1 MATALDSIKRAMR
14 LIGALSIGET
24 PSAEESQDGLE
35 SLNAMLDSFA
45 NDKQVIYA
53 PTLDTIAWA
62 PSTSSYTVGPTGT
75 VATVRPVTL
84 LTSCYFIWGGVSY
97 PLVPISV
104 DEYNQI
110 SLKGLN
116 TTIPQ
121 YIWCNPTFPDSTI
134 TIWPTPSE
142 AVSVKLWSN
151 KILQAIPSLTMDMPL
166 PPGYK
171 DFIDYNLAERLAPE
185 YEVQVPMVVAKQA
198 MLTRKALARTN
209 FVSQKMSYPASSTPN
224 HSQFNIYSGQ
234 PL

>member
-1 MATALDSIKRAMR
+1 MR
-14 LIGALSIGET
+14 LIGVLSVGDALS
-24 PSAEESQDGLE
+24 PEESQDGLE
-35 SLNAMLDSFA
+35 ALNAMLDSFA

-53 PTLDTIAWA
+53 STLDTIAWS

-75 VATVRPVTL
+75 HVSARPVTL
-84 LTSCYFIWGGVSY
+84 LTSCYFDWGGVSY
-97 PLVPISV
+97 PLVPITV

-134 TIWPTPSE
+134 TIWPTPSD

-151 KILQAIPSLTMDMPL
+151 KILLNVPTLTTPLDL

-185 YEVQVPMVVAKQA
+185 YEVQVPMAVAKHA
-198 MLTRKALARTN
+198 LLTRKAIARTN
-209 FVSQKMSYPASSTPN
+209 FVSLQMSYPASSTPN

>member
-14 LIGALSIGET
+14 LLGVLSQGET
-24 PSAEESQDGLE
+24 PSAQESQDGLE
-35 SLNAMLDSFA
+35 ALNAMLDSFA

-62 PSTSSYTVGPTGT
+62 PATPSYTLGPTGT
-75 VATVRPVTL
+75 VVSVRPVTL
-84 LTSCYFIWGGVSY
+84 LTSCYFDWGGVSY

-110 SLKGLN
+110 SLKSLN
-116 TTIPQ
+116 TSIPQ

-134 TIWPTPSE
+134 TLYPTPSD
-142 AVSVKLWSN
+142 AVSVKVWSN
-151 KILQAIPSLTMDMPL
+151 KILQSIPALTTDIAL
-166 PPGYK
+166 PPGYR

-185 YEVQVPMVVAKQA
+185 YEVQVPAAVAKQA
-198 MLTRKALARTN
+198 VLTRKAIARTN
-209 FVSQKMSYPASSTPN
+209 FVSLKMTYPASSTPM

>member
-1 MATALDSIKRAMR
+1 MATAVESIRRAMR
-14 LIGALSIGET
+14 LIGVLSVGDALS
-24 PSAEESQDGLE
+24 PEESQDGLE
-35 SLNAMLDSFA
+35 ALNAMLDSFA

-53 PTLDTIAWA
+53 PTLDTIAWS
-62 PSTSSYTVGPTGT
+62 PSTPSYTVGPTGT
-75 VATVRPVTL
+75 HVSVRPVTL
-84 LTSCYFIWGGVSY
+84 LTSCYFDWGGVSY
-97 PLVPISV
+97 PLVPITV

-116 TTIPQ
+116 TTTPQ

-134 TIWPTPSE
+134 TIWPTPSD

-151 KILQAIPSLTMDMPL
+151 KILLNVPTLTTPLDL

-185 YEVQVPMVVAKQA
+185 YEMQVPMAVAKQA
-198 MLTRKALARTN
+198 LLTRKTIARTN
-209 FVSQKMSYPASSTPN
+209 FVSLQMSYPASSTPN

>member
-14 LIGALSIGET
+14 LLGVLSIGET
-24 PSAEESQDGLE
+24 PTDDEAADGLTA
-35 SLNAMLDSFA
+35 LNAMLESFA

-84 LTSCYFIWGGVSY
+84 LTSCYFVWGGVSY
-97 PLVPISV
+97 PLEPITV

-121 YIWCNPTFPDSTI
+121 YIWCNPTFPNSTI
-134 TIWPTPSE
+134 TLWPTPST
-142 AVSVKLWSN
+142 AISVALWSN
-151 KILQAIPSLTMDMPL
+151 KVLLSIPTVTTDLPL
-166 PPGYK
+166 PPGYR

-185 YEVQVPMVVAKQA
+185 YQVQVPMAVAKQA
-198 MLTRKALARTN
+198 MLTRKTIARTN
-209 FVSQKMSYPASSTPN
+209 FVPLEMSYPANSLPRN
-224 HSQFNIYSGQ
+224 SQFNIYSGQ